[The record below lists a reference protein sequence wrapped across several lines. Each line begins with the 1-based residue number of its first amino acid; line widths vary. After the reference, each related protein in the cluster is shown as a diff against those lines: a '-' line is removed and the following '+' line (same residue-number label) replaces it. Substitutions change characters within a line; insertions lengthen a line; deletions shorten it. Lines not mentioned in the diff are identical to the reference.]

1 MKQYDRAQAEFD
13 EAARADPAAIRP
25 LQARAE
31 THADQGRFAEAVRDL
46 DTALAIAPGS
56 PMLLNTRCWLR
67 AGWGQQLDLAL
78 ADCEAAL
85 KTAPTAAAFLDSR
98 GLVNL
103 RLGKL
108 DAAVADYDAALKT
121 SPRLATSL
129 YGRGLAK
136 LKKGDASGGRADLA
150 AAHALHPEIAET
162 FDRFGL
168 KP

>member
-1 MKQYDRAQAEFD
+1 MKQYDRALAELD

-31 THADQGRFAEAVRDL
+31 THADQGRFDEAVRDL
-46 DTALAIAPGS
+46 DAALAIAPGS

-85 KTAPTAAAFLDSR
+85 KTDSASAAFLDSR

-150 AAHALHPEIAET
+150 AARALRPDVVET

>member
-1 MKQYDRAQAEFD
+1 
-13 EAARADPAAIRP
+13 
-25 LQARAE
+25 
-31 THADQGRFAEAVRDL
+31 V
-46 DTALAIAPGS
+46 
-56 PMLLNTRCWLR
+56 LLNTRCWLR
-67 AGWGQQLDLAL
+67 AGWGRQLDLAL

-85 KTAPTAAAFLDSR
+85 KTNPTAAALLDSR

-108 DAAVADYDAALKT
+108 DAAVADYDAALKA

-129 YGRGLAK
+129 YGRGMAK
-136 LKKGDASGGRADLA
+136 LKKGDASSGRADLA
-150 AAHALHPEIAET
+150 AARTLRPDIAAT

>member
-1 MKQYDRAQAEFD
+1 MEENDGGAFGGTGLD
-13 EAARADPAAIRP
+13 VADIKDAGVDLPYRP
-25 LQARAE
+25 ER
-31 THADQGRFAEAVRDL
+31 GRR
-46 DTALAIAPGS
+46 
-56 PMLLNTRCWLR
+56 LR

-78 ADCEAAL
+78 ADCQAAL
-85 KTAPTAAAFLDSR
+85 KTDPASAAFLDSR

-136 LKKGDASGGRADLA
+136 LKKGDGSGGRADLA
-150 AAHALHPEIAET
+150 AARALHPDVVET